1 MRNEIKNEFFAVE
14 KRGGLFQALMAPA
27 NKIIDAP
34 MWENSVSGDK
44 AIMNDDFNGAEFEN
58 KKEEDR
64 LGKHGEQKVKV
75 YSNCNLIEFSH
86 NEGKS
91 WRDWPSSVVSF
102 MKVQKIYFA
111 IFIFLISF
119 LVSLPNLAIS
129 DSSYSTAPN
138 LTEQQ
143 AANPQ
148 NILLQLDQVLKAL
161 EKFDHSQGEGP
172 ALELDR
178 LIFSLKDNHELR
190 LAAEKKM
197 LQFFAGPVTRE
208 ARIAVSK
215 PLSWIAGPESVKVLS
230 PYLVDSEKSDP
241 ARYVLERIPG
251 EEADT
256 ALIEALEKTPAD
268 VMPGIISSLGHRRVA
283 ASVPYLEKLLKK
295 HSSPTVISAT
305 LEALGNIG
313 GSSAGKLLMSY
324 LKSGDEKIRLL
335 AADSLLRIASR
346 EIEDRQ
352 YESAAATANSLIRA
366 TLTPAEKLAAWK
378 VKILAAGNSA
388 EREIQAALKS
398 KDELAAQAAVGLI
411 PRLVSQEKID
421 SYLQLFSGLPDNL
434 QVQVAAV
441 LANYPVRSAREYLVN
456 LASKS
461 PSSEVRTEAI
471 ISLGK
476 IGDSSTV
483 EFLAGKAATARGN
496 EKAAARES
504 LIALSGKAVDKKI
517 LEMLS
522 VSSDQALRNELLL
535 AACERNIRESREFF
549 LKEAA
554 NPSADSALV
563 SRGLRTFGD
572 ISLAEEL
579 LNIAFKSED
588 EAFQEELASIMA
600 AWAKQSAR
608 PGARS
613 SYFRNLLNTEK
624 QPERQAILISI
635 IGKIG
640 ERNSLPLLRNYL
652 KNQEPRIREAAVR
665 ALTDWPEVEA
675 RDDLMLIARSPSD
688 LKEKV
693 LAIRG
698 LVRLTASE
706 RYRRPE
712 AVVESLKEIYM
723 LCPRAEEKK
732 LVLAAFP
739 DFPCEPG
746 LAFCQSLA
754 NDPEVG
760 PEARAAAEKISQ
772 RLRR

>member
-1 MRNEIKNEFFAVE
+1 MKGDMDM
-14 KRGGLFQALMAPA
+14 KRG
-27 NKIIDAP
+27 NKNKVFKIDKKRQSYMDFTSPVARVSK
-34 MWENSVSGDK
+34 SVPTGD
-44 AIMNDDFNGAEFEN
+44 
-58 KKEEDR
+58 R
-64 LGKHGEQKVKV
+64 
-75 YSNCNLIEFSH
+75 
-86 NEGKS
+86 
-91 WRDWPSSVVSF
+91 VVSLSWAVF
-102 MKVQKIYFA
+102 GLEKGESGLKKDAEYSRTWQSDSKAGNGCREAEKGRFPLPSVIKVQRVSLFIFA
-111 IFIFLISF
+111 ILIFLIISL
-119 LVSLPNLAIS
+119 LVSAVSGSFGLQSATTQDNL
-129 DSSYSTAPN
+129 DH
-138 LTEQQ
+138 
-143 AANPQ
+143 
-148 NILLQLDQVLKAL
+148 LDQVLRAL

-172 ALELDR
+172 ALELER
-178 LIFSLKDNHELR
+178 LIFSLKDNQELR
-190 LAAEKKM
+190 LAAEKRL
-197 LQFFAGPVTRE
+197 LQFFAGPVTRD

-215 PLSWIAGPESVKVLS
+215 PLSWIAGSESVKALS
-230 PYLVDSEKSDP
+230 PYLLDPEKSDP

-251 EEADT
+251 DEADR
-256 ALIEALEKTPAD
+256 ALLEVLDKAPAE
-268 VMPGIISSLGHRRVA
+268 VMPGIISSLGHRRAAVA
-283 ASVPYLEKLLKK
+283 VPHLEKLLKK
-295 HSSPTVISAT
+295 NSSLAVISAV

-313 GSSAGKLLMSY
+313 GNSASNILINY
-324 LKSGDEKIRLL
+324 LKAGDEKIRLL
-335 AADSLLRIASR
+335 AADSLLRTANR
-346 EIEDRQ
+346 EIENRQ
-352 YESAAATANSLIRA
+352 YHNAAAIASSLLKA
-366 TLTPAEKLAAWK
+366 SLTPAEKLAAWK
-378 VKILAAGNSA
+378 IKILAAGDNYG
-388 EREIQAALKS
+388 REIQEALKS
-398 KDELAAQAAVGLI
+398 KDELARQAAIGLI
-411 PRLVSQEKID
+411 PCLVPKDKID
-421 SYLQLFSGLPDNL
+421 SYVGLFSGLPDNL
-434 QVQVAAV
+434 QVQIAAA
-441 LANYPVRSAREYLVN
+441 LARYPVPSAREYLVN
-456 LASKS
+456 LANKS
-461 PSSEVRTEAI
+461 VSPEVRTEAI

-483 EFLAGKAATARGN
+483 ELLAGKAAAARGK
-496 EKAAARES
+496 EKTAARES
-504 LIALSGKAVDKKI
+504 LVALRGKAVDMKI

-522 VSSDQALRNELLL
+522 SSPDQALRNELLL

-652 KNQEPRIREAAVR
+652 KNQDPRIREAAVR

-760 PEARAAAEKISQ
+760 PEARSALEKITQ
-772 RLRR
+772 RIRR